1 TAARRTGRG
10 QNVDLSLFEVVHLS
24 MAPFATVVASF
35 GSPGASVPRTV
46 EIPSIEPAADGW
58 VGFCTITNQQ
68 WRDFLVLVKRGDLV
82 DDAEL
87 AHYFTRERRRRE
99 VHAFIHAWTRRH
111 TVAEA
116 IEGATA
122 LRIPVGPV
130 GNGRTVRTFE
140 QFRARGVYVA

>member
-35 GSPGASVPRTV
+35 GGPGASVPRTV

-68 WRDFLVLVKRGDLV
+68 WRDFLVLIERGDLV
-82 DDAEL
+82 DDAAL
-87 AHYFTRERRRRE
+87 AHYFTRNERRAE
-99 VHAFIHAWTRRH
+99 GYAMIHAWTRPRS
-111 TVAEA
+111 VAEI
-116 IEGATA
+116 IE
-122 LRIPVGPV
+122 R
-130 GNGRTVRTFE
+130 
-140 QFRARGVYVA
+140 